1 MLLGG
6 FWCKVGGHSLLA
18 TQATSRIRGTF
29 GIDLPLATV
38 CDQPTIA
45 DLATVI
51 GSTMLGTDAN
61 SRNSHLVD
69 LASLGG
75 NPTREVQVTERVPGD
90 GQD

>member
-51 GSTMLGTDAN
+51 GSTMLGTDAEFEEFAS
-61 SRNSHLVD
+61 SR
-69 LASLGG
+69 
-75 NPTREVQVTERVPGD
+75 PRVPRWKSHP
-90 GQD
+90 